1 MAIDHQKKRP
11 QKLNLHVSVVVPV
24 YNNETV
30 LPNTIH
36 RLSAYFAENFTKYE
50 LVFVND
56 CSTDDSPQILQT
68 AMAKNNK
75 IRLILREVNG
85 GQQQAMADGL
95 LAAKG
100 DVVIGIDADLPCEIG
115 ELKKIALLASDQ
127 AELVLGKRTGIFH
140 QVSWRRWGSSIGN
153 GLFRLL
159 HPYNITD
166 FGCGIGATR
175 RTVVDRL
182 REKNTTV
189 GIIKLEMLRL
199 AKTYIEVEIHPPKNL
214 VIGKSSY
221 SLLKLLRLVWAIIYS
236 RVS

>member
-1 MAIDHQKKRP
+1 MAINHPQKQSK
-11 QKLNLHVSVVVPV
+11 KLNLYVSVVVPV
-24 YNNETV
+24 YNNGKV
-30 LPNTIH
+30 LPDTIH

-50 LVFVND
+50 LLFVND
-56 CSTDDSPQILQT
+56 CSSDNSLLSLQ
-68 AMAKNNK
+68 AAAAKNKK

-115 ELKKIALLASDQ
+115 ELKKIALLATDQ
-127 AELVLGKRTGIFH
+127 AELVLGKRIGTFH
-140 QVSWRRWGSSIGN
+140 QVFWRRWGSSIGN

-159 HPYNITD
+159 HPYNIAD

-175 RTVVDRL
+175 RTVVERL
-182 REKNTTV
+182 RQKNAPI

-199 AKTYIEVEIHPPKNL
+199 AKTYVEVEIHSPENL

-221 SLLKLLRLVWAIIYS
+221 SLLKLLRLIWAIIYS
-236 RVS
+236 SIS